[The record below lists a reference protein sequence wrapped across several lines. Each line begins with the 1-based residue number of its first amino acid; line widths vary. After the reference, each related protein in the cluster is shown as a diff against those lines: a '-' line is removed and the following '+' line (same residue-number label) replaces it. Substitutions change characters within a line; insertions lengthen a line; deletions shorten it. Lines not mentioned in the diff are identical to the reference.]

1 MAARAGHEGRQ
12 SCEEVE
18 RFEQKLRG
26 AVAKRPLEP
35 VHDPAVAAEAPERE
49 RRTRDIAAE
58 PLELLSLLGP
68 AGDRRIQREAGAGHG
83 ERLGRLAQLGSETG
97 NLQTQRLAPCNRA
110 HRNAV
115 AHRRA
120 LDGRERVVVGP
131 LEVQVGRTALLLGVC
146 HQHPGAHQGPH
157 DAPDQR
163 VEQTLELVD
172 GRRPGTMKAR
182 VAPGERVSAVEHQ
195 QMQVDVQ
202 RQPR

>member
-97 NLQTQRLAPCNRA
+97 NL
-110 HRNAV
+110 
-115 AHRRA
+115 HRRA

-202 RQPR
+202 RQPC